1 ASAVGPAYT
10 ADADHTGNASP
21 LP

>member
-1 ASAVGPAYT
+1 ASAVSTAYT